1 MDTKEIVSEIDAE
14 IARLQQARGL
24 LIGIGMP
31 AKRKP
36 GRPAGAK
43 SPSKTASLRPQ
54 KPTGKSKPRRILSP
68 EARARI
74 AAGQKARW
82 AKTRK
87 TTAADAK

>member
-1 MDTKEIVSEIDAE
+1 MDTREIVSELDAE
-14 IARLQQARGL
+14 IARLQQAREF
-24 LIGIGMP
+24 LIGIGTP

-36 GRPAGAK
+36 GRPAGTK

-54 KPTGKSKPRRILSP
+54 KPTGKSKPRRTLSP

-74 AAGQKARW
+74 AAAQKARW

-87 TTAADAK
+87 MAAADTK